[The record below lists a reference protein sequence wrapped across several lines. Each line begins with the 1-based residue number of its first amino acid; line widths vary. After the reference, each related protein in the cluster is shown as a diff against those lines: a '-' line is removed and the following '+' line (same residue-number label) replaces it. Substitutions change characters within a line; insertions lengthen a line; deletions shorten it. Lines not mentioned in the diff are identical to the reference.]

1 MGSIAGLEYPHLGGQ
16 FRKYVGSVHRAAG
29 TAAGQAGHHAR
40 SSHRH
45 SVARQP
51 GRTRA
56 GGAGYRAAL
65 PCPTGLPVNYRW
77 ILFDADDTLFHFDA
91 YQGLRRMFERHAVD
105 FTPAHYAQY
114 QEVNKPLWVDYQ
126 NGTITAE
133 QLQTTRFD
141 GWARRLGVAATD
153 LNEAFLLA
161 MAEICT
167 LLPGAQALLD
177 ALHDAG
183 VRMGLITN
191 GFTALQLARLERT
204 GLREH
209 FDPLVISE
217 QLGVAKPD
225 VRIFEHALERMGQ
238 PPREQVLMV
247 GDNPHS
253 DILGGLNAGLH
264 TCWFNPHGHEAPEGI
279 APHHQV
285 SSLHELQALLL
296 G

>member
-1 MGSIAGLEYPHLGGQ
+1 M
-16 FRKYVGSVHRAAG
+16 
-29 TAAGQAGHHAR
+29 
-40 SSHRH
+40 
-45 SVARQP
+45 
-51 GRTRA
+51 
-56 GGAGYRAAL
+56 
-65 PCPTGLPVNYRW
+65 NYRW

-91 YQGLRRMFERHAVD
+91 YLGLRRMFERYAVD

-114 QEVNKPLWVDYQ
+114 QQINKPLWVDYQ
-126 NGTITAE
+126 TGTITAE

-141 GWARRLGVAATD
+141 GWARQLGVAAAD
-153 LNEAFLLA
+153 LNLGFLQA

-167 LLPGAQALLD
+167 LLPGARMLVD
-177 ALHDAG
+177 ALAGAG

-204 GLREH
+204 GLRGY

-264 TCWFNPHGHEAPEGI
+264 TCWFNPHGHDTPEGI
-279 APHHQV
+279 MPHHQV
-285 SSLHELQALLL
+285 RSLAELQARLLAAARPK
-296 G
+296 

>member
-1 MGSIAGLEYPHLGGQ
+1 
-16 FRKYVGSVHRAAG
+16 
-29 TAAGQAGHHAR
+29 
-40 SSHRH
+40 
-45 SVARQP
+45 
-51 GRTRA
+51 
-56 GGAGYRAAL
+56 
-65 PCPTGLPVNYRW
+65 VNYRW

-114 QEVNKPLWVDYQ
+114 QAINKPLWVDYQ
-126 NGTITAE
+126 NGTITAAE
-133 QLQTTRFD
+133 LQTTRFD
-141 GWARRLGVAATD
+141 GWAHRLGVAAAD
-153 LNEAFLLA
+153 LNDAFLLA

-167 LLPGAQALLD
+167 LLPGAQALID
-177 ALHDAG
+177 ALDRAG

-204 GLREH
+204 GLRGH

-225 VRIFEHALERMGQ
+225 VRIFEHALDSMGQ

-253 DILGGLNAGLH
+253 DIRGGLDAGLV
-264 TCWFNPHGHEAPEGI
+264 TCWVNVHGHVVPDGI
-279 APHHQV
+279 APHHEV
-285 SSLHELQALLL
+285 RSLDELHRLLL

>member
-1 MGSIAGLEYPHLGGQ
+1 M
-16 FRKYVGSVHRAAG
+16 
-29 TAAGQAGHHAR
+29 T
-40 SSHRH
+40 
-45 SVARQP
+45 
-51 GRTRA
+51 
-56 GGAGYRAAL
+56 
-65 PCPTGLPVNYRW
+65 YRW

-105 FTPAHYAQY
+105 FTPDHYAQY
-114 QEVNKPLWVDYQ
+114 QQLNKPLWVDYQ
-126 NGTITAE
+126 NGAITAAE
-133 QLQTTRFD
+133 LQTTRFD
-141 GWARRLGVAATD
+141 GWARQLGVAAAD
-153 LNEAFLLA
+153 LNLAFLES

-177 ALHDAG
+177 ALADAG
-183 VRMGLITN
+183 VRLGLITN

-204 GLREH
+204 GLRER

-225 VRIFEHALERMGQ
+225 VRIFEHALQALGD

-264 TCWFNPHGHEAPEGI
+264 TCWFNPHGQAAPAGI
-279 APHHQV
+279 AAHHEV
-285 SSLHELQALLL
+285 RALGELQTLLL

>member
-1 MGSIAGLEYPHLGGQ
+1 
-16 FRKYVGSVHRAAG
+16 V
-29 TAAGQAGHHAR
+29 T
-40 SSHRH
+40 
-45 SVARQP
+45 
-51 GRTRA
+51 
-56 GGAGYRAAL
+56 
-65 PCPTGLPVNYRW
+65 YRW

-114 QEVNKPLWVDYQ
+114 QEINKPLWVDYQ
-126 NGTITAE
+126 NGTITAAD
-133 QLQTTRFD
+133 LQTTRFD
-141 GWARRLGVAATD
+141 GWARRLGVAAAD

-167 LLPGAQALLD
+167 LLPGAQALID
-177 ALHDAG
+177 ALDRAG

-191 GFTALQLARLERT
+191 GFTALQTARLERT

-209 FDPLVISE
+209 FNPLVISE
-217 QLGVAKPD
+217 QLGIAKPD
-225 VRIFEHALERMGQ
+225 VRIFEHALDRMGQ

-264 TCWFNPHGHEAPEGI
+264 TCWFNPHGHEAPEDI
-279 APHHQV
+279 APHHEV
-285 SSLHELQALLL
+285 RSLHELQALLL